1 MKNTFHAFTG
11 RVPDRL
17 GSHADAVPNRIT
29 LTFSSLHNYEPFC
42 DFKTCSASSGSVSHS
57 SLLLAGPKVLFF
69 LFSSLFTLFGL
80 VCQFFFQL
88 IVRSSFCLYI
98 KNTKCSQL
106 LYPPGLESLV
116 KEYNNEC
123 TLKSSDDA
131 SALRWTYR
139 CLRYQR

>member
-1 MKNTFHAFTG
+1 MSLFVISKLA
-11 RVPDRL
+11 VRL
-17 GSHADAVPNRIT
+17 QARSVT
-29 LTFSSLHNYEPFC
+29 LLFSWLGQ
-42 DFKTCSASSGSVSHS
+42 K
-57 SLLLAGPKVLFF
+57 FF
-69 LFSSLFTLFGL
+69 FFFFFSSLFTLFGL
-80 VCQFFFQL
+80 GCQFFFQL